1 MRPPDVAIATMTR
14 ARDRREAIDIT
25 RALGC
30 LSRTR
35 LPIAIADGGSAPRFV
50 DEIGKLSGVTLV
62 PPQHESLVGQVQA
75 SLSAADA
82 TGRPYILYTEPDKRG
97 FFDRG
102 LVDFMRR
109 APKNSGIVIAA
120 RSASAF
126 NTFPPFQRL
135 AEAAANELCGRVVGL
150 TTDYCYGPFL
160 IHRRLAAAVA
170 RAPRTL
176 GWGWRP
182 FVFATAHRL
191 GFPIAAVVGD
201 YRCPRGQRQEDHGE
215 RQHRIRQLSENAA
228 GLIAALTPREVSRH
242 DRFERECTLQ
252 VHSAPQ

>member
-1 MRPPDVAIATMTR
+1 MKPRDVAIATMTR
-14 ARDRREAIDIT
+14 ARDRHEAMDIT

-30 LSRTR
+30 LSRTS
-35 LPIAIADGGSAPRFV
+35 LPIAIADGGSPPRFV
-50 DEIGKLSGVTLV
+50 NEIRQLSGVTLV
-62 PPQHESLVGQVQA
+62 PPQHPSLVGQVQA

-82 TGRPYILYTEPDKRG
+82 SGRPYILYTEPDKRG

-102 LVDFMRR
+102 LVDFVRR
-109 APKNSGIVIAA
+109 APANRGIVIAA

-126 NTFPPFQRL
+126 KTFPPFQRL
-135 AEAAANELCGRVVGL
+135 AETEVNELCGRVVEL

-160 IHRRLAAAVA
+160 MHRRLTAAVA

-191 GFPIAAVVGD
+191 GLPIAAVVGD
-201 YRCPRGQRQEDHGE
+201 YRCPPGQRQEHDGE
-215 RQHRIRQLSENAA
+215 RQHRVRQLGENAA
-228 GLIAALTPREVSRH
+228 GLIAALTR
-242 DRFERECTLQ
+242 
-252 VHSAPQ
+252 